1 MSETPPRQVEA
12 VVNNKTNNKA
22 SFMATLSAVLW
33 SFFGVRRSDK
43 HLQDMQNL
51 NPIHVIV
58 VGVMAAVVFVSTLI
72 LIVRW
77 VVA

>member
-1 MSETPPRQVEA
+1 MSQTPPRQVQA
-12 VVNNKTNNKA
+12 VANHKTNEKA
-22 SFMATLSAVLW
+22 GFMATLSAVLW

-58 VGVMAAVVFVSTLI
+58 VGVMAAVVFVSTLV
-72 LIVRW
+72 LIVRL